1 MPGKG
6 DFCFGSENLHP
17 TRLALL
23 RREDKRGFR
32 KIEFPGDLLHL
43 DFIES
48 LGLGQHSQLIAAKVS
63 PGEDVTDE
71 EVIIQSR
78 SFEKVRTIC

>member
-1 MPGKG
+1 M
-6 DFCFGSENLHP
+6 HP
-17 TRLALL
+17 TGLALL

-43 DFIES
+43 DITEP
-48 LGLGQHSQLIAAKVS
+48 LGFGQHGKLIATEVS
-63 PGEDVTDE
+63 TGEDVTDK

-78 SFEKVRTIC
+78 SIEKVITIF